1 MNCNA
6 HIHAGVCGFQTS
18 VAAESPDD
26 QNVTLTIET
35 DCEKIGALADALAG
49 KEIDAYQEIA
59 RGSDGVVLTTTR
71 EKLIGCCAACAVPV
85 GIFKCVQVA
94 ARVALPKDVAISLS
108 AD

>member
-1 MNCNA
+1 MNCKG

-49 KEIDAYQEIA
+49 KEIDAYEEIA

-94 ARVALPKDVAISLS
+94 ARVALPTDVAISLTTE
-108 AD
+108 